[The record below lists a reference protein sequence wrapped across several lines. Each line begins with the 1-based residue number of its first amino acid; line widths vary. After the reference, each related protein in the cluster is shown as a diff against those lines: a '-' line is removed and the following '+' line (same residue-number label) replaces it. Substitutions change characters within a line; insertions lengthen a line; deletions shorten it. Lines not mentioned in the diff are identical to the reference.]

1 MDTAIPTVTSLGRT
15 PMVESCR
22 CPEGHTSRVGAEPS
36 LSLKVDCKIKQNLN
50 KKAFGNSNF
59 GLVWFYGV

>member
-1 MDTAIPTVTSLGRT
+1 MASMSDKILRNA
-15 PMVESCR
+15 
-22 CPEGHTSRVGAEPS
+22 SRVGAEPS

-59 GLVWFYGV
+59 GLVRFYGV